1 MVGNLTAKVEL
12 PLQKCVTQQID
23 LQGICASAGEYDV
36 CLDLI
41 GHGLV
46 DIDSI
51 ISKVVPLVEGP
62 AWFDRLH
69 AAEQGLIKVVLT
81 P

>member
-1 MVGNLTAKVEL
+1 MVGNLAAKVEM

-23 LQGICASAGEYDV
+23 LQGVCASAGEYDV

-51 ISKVVPLVEGP
+51 ISKVVPLAEGS